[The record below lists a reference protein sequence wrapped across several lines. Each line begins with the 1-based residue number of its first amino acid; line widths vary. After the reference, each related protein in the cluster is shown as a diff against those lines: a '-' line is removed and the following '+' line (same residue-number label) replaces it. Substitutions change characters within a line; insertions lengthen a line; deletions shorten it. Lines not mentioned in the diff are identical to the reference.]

1 MSVHKFL
8 SNNVINFLR
17 KLVCVFACKRGHR
30 MDLGSGTALGVMS
43 VIAVCSMLVLSAIL
57 GNVLSV
63 KHQANA
69 VASAAAL
76 SGAAALQR
84 MEPNACYYA
93 ARTVTSSG
101 VMLKDCTSTADDVT
115 VRVAAKLNI
124 PFAPSVEVV
133 ARAGLE
139 DCSD

>member
-1 MSVHKFL
+1 
-8 SNNVINFLR
+8 
-17 KLVCVFACKRGHR
+17 

-101 VMLKDCTSTADDVT
+101 VTLKDCTSTADDVT